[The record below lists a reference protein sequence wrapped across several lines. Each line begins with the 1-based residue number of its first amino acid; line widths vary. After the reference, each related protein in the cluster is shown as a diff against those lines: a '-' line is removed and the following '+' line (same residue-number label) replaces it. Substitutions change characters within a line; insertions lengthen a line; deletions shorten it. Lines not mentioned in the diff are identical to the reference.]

1 MRLDIIS
8 NPKMTTT
15 KDKVTSTSLRPAVA
29 GRVSSSAGHPLQDCT
44 GTRLNRAP
52 TIFLCVEKVIERAKS
67 AYGPFETCQPAHR
80 G

>member
-15 KDKVTSTSLRPAVA
+15 KDKVASVRPAVA

-44 GTRLNRAP
+44 GTRLNSAP
-52 TIFLCVEKVIERAKS
+52 TIFLCAEKVIE
-67 AYGPFETCQPAHR
+67 
-80 G
+80 